1 MKNPHPLPL
10 PAFETPI
17 LNAESSLTRSPQVL
31 AESGSAET
39 IPGADQLK
47 AGELPASQLTANT
60 LLGIEELC
68 KLMQRRFDESQIKEV
83 YAAYEVAERAHTGQS
98 RVSGEPYISHPL
110 AVARIVFELNMDHR
124 SVMAALLHDVVEDT
138 SVSVEQITDQ
148 FGDDVA
154 LLVDGLSKLTHL
166 KFKSRAEAQA
176 ANFQKMLLAMVDDI
190 RIILIKLADRIH
202 NMRTLGAMPDEKR
215 RRIARETL
223 EVYAPI
229 ANRLGIYRMKN
240 ELEDLGFKALYP
252 ARHRVLAEAVNKRQ
266 KDRVELVQKFEIVAI
281 AKLEEAGLD
290 AEVHGREKHLYS
302 LYTKMRKKRSAF
314 VDIFDMFAV
323 RVVVNTVDECYRAL
337 GVMHQ
342 VHNPLPKQFKDYIV
356 IPKSNGYQS
365 LHTVLLSPAAVP
377 IEVQIR
383 TKEMDRFAE
392 TGVAAH
398 WMYKEGQSNGG
409 SNSAQQRAHQWLTN
423 LIDINDTSEDTL
435 EFYENV
441 KVDLFPDEIYVFSP
455 EGDIYRLPQ
464 GATAVDFAYQVHS
477 EIGNSCRTAKVDR
490 KPVSLSMPLE
500 SGQTVEI
507 IRSDT
512 QQPSPYWLNFVVT
525 PKARAAVRNFIK
537 NQSEDKTIGFG
548 STLINR
554 ALKRHN
560 TTLDDIDQ
568 SAIDS
573 LLRQLSLEDLESL
586 YKEVGLGNHIPSM
599 VAAWLLNEGE
609 LDADI
614 DRKIPV
620 NKESDPGPLIV
631 EGGEDAIISLAKC
644 CQPIP
649 GDNIQGMITA
659 GQGVLVHR
667 TECQNVARQRRRSK
681 EWVAVVWGTDT
692 SGTFQTNV
700 IVEINNVPGVLAKV
714 ANVMSE
720 MGSNIEDIRF
730 DRSNEA
736 ISILD
741 FTISVS
747 DRNHLGRLIKRVRSL
762 YAVHRAR
769 RAKS

>member
-10 PAFETPI
+10 PAFDSPSLSVTAP
-17 LNAESSLTRSPQVL
+17 SLTRAKPAGAS
-31 AESGSAET
+31 SGAGNTGAGSN
-39 IPGADQLK
+39 PGGNPD
-47 AGELPASQLTANT
+47 
-60 LLGIEELC
+60 IEDLR
-68 KLMQRRFDESQIKEV
+68 KLMRRRFDESQIDEV
-83 YAAYEVAERAHTGQS
+83 SAAYVVAEHAHTGQS

-110 AVARIVFELNMDHR
+110 AVATIVFELNMDHR

-138 SVSVEQITDQ
+138 SVSVEQITSR
-148 FGDDVA
+148 FGEDVA

-190 RIILIKLADRIH
+190 RVVLIKLADRIH
-202 NMRTLGAMPDEKR
+202 NMRTLGVMPDDKR

-252 ARHRVLAEAVNKRQ
+252 LRYRVLEEAVKKRQ
-266 KDRVELVQKFEIVAI
+266 KDRVVLVQKFEIVAKS
-281 AKLEEAGLD
+281 KLEQAGIE

-302 LYTKMRKKRSAF
+302 LYIKMRNKRSAF
-314 VDIFDMFAV
+314 EDIFDMFAV
-323 RVVVNTVDECYRAL
+323 RVVVNTVDECYRTL
-337 GVMHQ
+337 GIVHQ
-342 VHNPLPKQFKDYIV
+342 VHNPMPKQIKDYIV

-365 LHTVLLSPAAVP
+365 LHTVLISTAAVP

-383 TKEMDRFAE
+383 TKEMNHFAE

-398 WMYKEGQSNGG
+398 WMYKEGQSN
-409 SNSAQQRAHQWLTN
+409 SAQQRAHQWLTN
-423 LIDINDTSEDTL
+423 LLDINDTCEDTL

-477 EIGNSCRTAKVDR
+477 QIGNSCLTAKVDR

-525 PKARAAVRNFIK
+525 QKARTAVRNFIK
-537 NQSEDKTIGFG
+537 HQSEDKTISFG
-548 STLINR
+548 STLISR
-554 ALKRHN
+554 ALMRHN
-560 TTLDDIDQ
+560 SSIEEIDQTAIESLLKQMELDDID
-568 SAIDS
+568 
-573 LLRQLSLEDLESL
+573 SL

-599 VAAWLLNEGE
+599 VAAWLLNEGD
-609 LDADI
+609 LNADI
-614 DRKIPV
+614 ERRVAV
-620 NKESDPGPLIV
+620 NKESDPGPLII

-692 SGTFQTNV
+692 RGAFQTSV
-700 IVEINNVPGVLAKV
+700 IVEINNIPGVLAKI

-720 MGSNIEDIRF
+720 MDSNIEDIRF
-730 DRSNEA
+730 DRSSET
-736 ISILD
+736 ISILN
-741 FTISVS
+741 FTISVA

-762 YAVHRAR
+762 NAVHRAR
-769 RAKS
+769 RGKS

>member
-1 MKNPHPLPL
+1 MKNLHPSSQA
-10 PAFETPI
+10 AFDKSATNVAV
-17 LNAESSLTRSPQVL
+17 LLTRSGK
-31 AESGSAET
+31 ESG
-39 IPGADQLK
+39 DQSV
-47 AGELPASQLTANT
+47 AATDSVTSTQFPE
-60 LLGIEELC
+60 IEDLR
-68 KLMQRRFDESQIKEV
+68 KLMRRRFDEHQISEV
-83 YAAYEVAERAHTGQS
+83 SDAYIVAEQAHTGQS

-110 AVARIVFELNMDHR
+110 AVAKIVFELNMDHR
-124 SVMAALLHDVVEDT
+124 CVMAALLHDVVEDT

-148 FGDDVA
+148 FGEDVS

-166 KFKSRAEAQA
+166 KFKSRVEAQA

-190 RIILIKLADRIH
+190 RVILIKLADRIH

-252 ARHRVLAEAVNKRQ
+252 ARYRVLAEAVSKRQ

-281 AKLEEAGLD
+281 AKLEEAGID

-302 LYTKMRKKRSAF
+302 LYQKMRKKRSAF
-314 VDIFDMFAV
+314 EDIFDMFAV
-323 RVVVNTVDECYRAL
+323 RVVVNTIDECYRAL
-337 GVMHQ
+337 GIMHQ

-398 WMYKEGQSNGG
+398 WMYKEGH

-423 LIDINDTSEDTL
+423 LLDINDTSEDTL

-477 EIGNSCRTAKVDR
+477 DIGNSCEIAKVDR

-525 PKARAAVRNFIK
+525 PKARSAVRNFIK
-537 NQSEDKTIGFG
+537 NQSEDKTIDFG
-548 STLINR
+548 RTLIGR
-554 ALKRHN
+554 ALRRHD
-560 TTLDDIDQ
+560 TTMDAIDPL
-568 SAIDS
+568 AIDS
-573 LLRQLSLEDLESL
+573 LLKQMELDDLNSL
-586 YKEVGLGNHIPSM
+586 YKETGLGNHIPSM
-599 VAAWLLNEGE
+599 VVAWLLNEGDQNIE
-609 LDADI
+609 TNKKRRL
-614 DRKIPV
+614 
-620 NKESDPGPLIV
+620 KESDPGPLIV

-667 TECQNVARQRRRSK
+667 TECKNVARQRRRSK
-681 EWVAVVWGTDT
+681 EWVAVVWSTDT
-692 SGTFQTNV
+692 SGAFQTNV
-700 IVEINNVPGVLAKV
+700 IVEINNVPGVLAKI

-720 MGSNIEDIRF
+720 MDSNIEDIRF
-730 DRSNEA
+730 DRSNET

-741 FTISVS
+741 FTLSVA

>member
-1 MKNPHPLPL
+1 MKNRHHPLPL
-10 PAFETPI
+10 PAFDSPQ
-17 LNAESSLTRSPQVL
+17 LNVAVPSLTRS
-31 AESGSAET
+31 
-39 IPGADQLK
+39 DQ
-47 AGELPASQLTANT
+47 PPD
-60 LLGIEELC
+60 IEDLC
-68 KLMQRRFDESQIKEV
+68 KLMQRRFDESHIDEV
-83 YAAYEVAERAHTGQS
+83 RAAYQMAEQAHTGQS
-98 RVSGEPYISHPL
+98 RLSGEAYISHPL

-138 SVSVEQITDQ
+138 SVSLEQITGR
-148 FGDDVA
+148 FGEDVA
-154 LLVDGLSKLTHL
+154 LIVDGLSKLTHL

-190 RIILIKLADRIH
+190 RVILIKLADRIH

-229 ANRLGIYRMKN
+229 ANRLGIYKMKN
-240 ELEDLGFKALYP
+240 ELEDLGFKSLYP
-252 ARHRVLAEAVNKRQ
+252 ARYRVLDEAVKKRH
-266 KDRVELVQKFEIVAI
+266 KDRVELVQKFEILAKS
-281 AKLEEAGLD
+281 KLEEAGLD

-302 LYTKMRKKRSAF
+302 LYLKMRNKRSAF
-314 VDIFDMFAV
+314 EDIFDMFAV
-323 RVVVNTVDECYRAL
+323 RVIVNTVDDCYRAL
-337 GVMHQ
+337 GVMHR
-342 VHNPLPKQFKDYIV
+342 VHNPLPMQFKDYIV

-365 LHTVLLSPAAVP
+365 LHTVLLSPSAVP

-383 TKEMDRFAE
+383 TKEMDHFAE

-398 WMYKEGQSNGG
+398 WMYKEGPVNG
-409 SNSAQQRAHQWLTN
+409 AQQRAHKWLSN

-477 EIGNSCRTAKVDR
+477 DIGNTCLTAKVDR

-525 PKARAAVRNFIK
+525 PKARSAVRNFIK
-537 NQSEDKTIGFG
+537 HQSTDMTIDFG
-548 STLINR
+548 RQLVER
-554 ALKRHN
+554 GLKRHE
-560 TTLDDIDQ
+560 TVIDDIDDN
-568 SAIDS
+568 AIDS
-573 LLRQLSLEDLESL
+573 LLVQMELKDLDSL
-586 YKEVGLGNHIPSM
+586 YYEVGLGNQIPSM
-599 VAAWLLNEGE
+599 VAAWLLNEGN
-609 LDADI
+609 LNDDVKRVVPI
-614 DRKIPV
+614 
-620 NKESDPGPLIV
+620 NKEADPGPLIV
-631 EGGEDAIISLAKC
+631 AGGEDAIISLAKC
-644 CQPIP
+644 CLPIP

-659 GQGVLVHR
+659 GKGVLVHR
-667 TECQNVARQRRRSK
+667 NECKNVARQRRRSK
-681 EWVAVVWGTDT
+681 EWVAVVWGPDIK
-692 SGTFQTNV
+692 GPFQTNV

-730 DRSNEA
+730 DRSNET

-741 FTISVS
+741 FTLSVD

-762 YAVHRAR
+762 YSVYRAR
-769 RAKS
+769 RASS

>member
-10 PAFETPI
+10 RAFDTPS
-17 LNAESSLTRSPQVL
+17 LNVAVPSLTRTTVNTTAKPHIGARAGSHSGL
-31 AESGSAET
+31 NNDSNNESGR
-39 IPGADQLK
+39 IPD
-47 AGELPASQLTANT
+47 
-60 LLGIEELC
+60 IEDLR
-68 KLMQRRFDESQIKEV
+68 KLMRRRFDESQINEV
-83 YAAYEVAERAHTGQS
+83 SASYEVAERAHTGQS

-124 SVMAALLHDVVEDT
+124 CVMAALLHDVVEDT

-148 FGDDVA
+148 FGEDVA

-190 RIILIKLADRIH
+190 RVVLIKLADRIH
-202 NMRTLGAMPDEKR
+202 NMRTLGAMPDDKR

-252 ARHRVLAEAVNKRQ
+252 LRHRVLAEAVNKRQ
-266 KDRVELVQKFEIVAI
+266 KDRVELVQKFEIVAK
-281 AKLEEAGLD
+281 AKLEQAGIE

-302 LYTKMRKKRSAF
+302 LYVKMRNKRSAF
-314 VDIFDMFAV
+314 EDIFDMFAV
-323 RVVVNTVDECYRAL
+323 RVVVDTVDECYRAL
-337 GVMHQ
+337 GIMHQ

-398 WMYKEGQSNGG
+398 WMYKEGQSN
-409 SNSAQQRAHQWLTN
+409 SAQQRAHQWLTN
-423 LIDINDTSEDTL
+423 LLDINDTSEDTL

-477 EIGNSCRTAKVDR
+477 QIGNSCLTAKVDR

-507 IRSDT
+507 IRSDI

-525 PKARAAVRNFIK
+525 PKARSAVRNFIK
-537 NQSEDKTIGFG
+537 HQSEDKTISFG
-548 STLINR
+548 STLISR
-554 ALKRHN
+554 ALMRHN
-560 TTLDDIDQ
+560 SSIDEIDQ
-568 SAIDS
+568 QAIDS
-573 LLRQLSLEDLESL
+573 LLRQMELEDLDGL

-599 VAAWLLNEGE
+599 VAAWLLNEGDPNTE
-609 LDADI
+609 IKRRVAI
-614 DRKIPV
+614 

-631 EGGEDAIISLAKC
+631 EGGEDAIISLARC

-667 TECQNVARQRRRSK
+667 TECQNVGRQRRRSK

-692 SGTFQTNV
+692 RSAFQTNV
-700 IVEINNVPGVLAKV
+700 IVEINNIPGVLAKI

-720 MGSNIEDIRF
+720 MDSNIEDIRF
-730 DRSNEA
+730 DRSSET
-736 ISILD
+736 ISILN
-741 FTISVS
+741 FTISVA

>member
-10 PAFETPI
+10 RGFDTPT
-17 LNAESSLTRSPQVL
+17 LNVAVPSLTRSK
-31 AESGSAET
+31 T
-39 IPGADQLK
+39 
-47 AGELPASQLTANT
+47 N
-60 LLGIEELC
+60 LGIDDLC
-68 KLMQRRFDESQIKEV
+68 KYMQRRFDESQINEV
-83 YAAYEVAERAHTGQS
+83 RAAFELAEQAHTGQS

-124 SVMAALLHDVVEDT
+124 CVMAALLHDVVEDT
-138 SVSVEQITDQ
+138 SVSIDQITEQ
-148 FGDDVA
+148 FGEDVA

-166 KFKSRAEAQA
+166 KFKSRVEAQA

-190 RIILIKLADRIH
+190 RVILVKLADRIH

-252 ARHRVLAEAVNKRQ
+252 ARYRVLDEAVRKRQ
-266 KDRVELVQKFEIVAI
+266 KDRVELVQKFEIVAKG
-281 AKLEEAGLD
+281 KLEEASIQ

-302 LYTKMRKKRSAF
+302 LYQKMRKKRSAF
-314 VDIFDMFAV
+314 EDIFDMFAV
-323 RVVVNTVDECYRAL
+323 RVVVETVDDCYRAL
-337 GVMHQ
+337 GVMHR

-383 TKEMDRFAE
+383 TREMDRFAE

-398 WMYKEGQSNGG
+398 WMYKEGQSNG
-409 SNSAQQRAHQWLTN
+409 AQQRAHQWISN
-423 LIDINDTSEDTL
+423 LMDIKDTSEDTL

-477 EIGNSCRTAKVDR
+477 DIGNSCVTAKVDR

-512 QQPSPYWLNFVVT
+512 QQPNPYWLNFVVT
-525 PKARAAVRNFIK
+525 PKARSAVRNFIK
-537 NQSEDKTIGFG
+537 HQSADKTIDFG
-548 STLINR
+548 RTLMGR
-554 ALKRHN
+554 ALQRHN
-560 TTLDDIDQ
+560 TTITEIDQSAVDSLLKQMQLDDIDN
-568 SAIDS
+568 
-573 LLRQLSLEDLESL
+573 L
-586 YKEVGLGNHIPSM
+586 YQEVGLGNQIPSM
-599 VAAWLLNEGE
+599 VAAWLLNEGDLNE
-609 LDADI
+609 AI
-614 DRKIPV
+614 KRKIPV

-644 CQPIP
+644 CRPIP

-659 GQGVLVHR
+659 GKGVLVHR
-667 TECQNVARQRRRSK
+667 TECSNVARQRRRSK
-681 EWVAVVWGTDT
+681 EWVAVVWGTDIVG
-692 SGTFQTNV
+692 SFQTNV

-720 MGSNIEDIRF
+720 MDTNIEDIRF
-730 DRSNEA
+730 DRESES

-741 FTISVS
+741 FTLSVS

>member
-1 MKNPHPLPL
+1 MKNPHPSPL
-10 PAFETPI
+10 REFDTPA
-17 LNAESSLTRSPQVL
+17 LNAAVS
-31 AESGSAET
+31 
-39 IPGADQLK
+39 
-47 AGELPASQLTANT
+47 PASSEHPSID
-60 LLGIEELC
+60 GLC
-68 KLMQRRFDESQIKEV
+68 KYLQRRFDESQIDEV
-83 YAAYEVAERAHTGQS
+83 RAAFELAEQAHTGQS

-124 SVMAALLHDVVEDT
+124 CVMAALLHDVVEDT
-138 SVSVEQITDQ
+138 SVSIEQIIEQ
-148 FGDDVA
+148 FGEDVA

-190 RIILIKLADRIH
+190 RVILIKLADRIH
-202 NMRTLGAMPDEKR
+202 NMRTLGVMPDEKR

-252 ARHRVLAEAVNKRQ
+252 ARYRVLDEAVRKRQ
-266 KDRVELVQKFEIVAI
+266 SDRVELVQKFEIVAK
-281 AKLEEAGLD
+281 AKLEEASIEAD
-290 AEVHGREKHLYS
+290 VHGREKHLYS
-302 LYTKMRKKRSAF
+302 LYQKMRKKRSAF
-314 VDIFDMFAV
+314 EDIFDMFAV
-323 RVVVNTVDECYRAL
+323 RVVVNSVDDCYRAL
-337 GVMHQ
+337 GVMHS

-398 WMYKEGQSNGG
+398 WMYKEGH
-409 SNSAQQRAHQWLTN
+409 SNSAQQRAHQWLAN
-423 LIDINDTSEDTL
+423 LIDIKDTSEDTL

-455 EGDIYRLPQ
+455 KGDIYRLPQ

-477 EIGNSCRTAKVDR
+477 DIGNSCLTAKVDR
-490 KPVSLSMPLE
+490 RPVSLSMPLE
-500 SGQTVEI
+500 SGQTVEVI
-507 IRSDT
+507 CSET
-512 QQPSPYWLNFVVT
+512 QQPSPYWLNFVVS
-525 PKARAAVRNFIK
+525 PKARSAVRNFIK
-537 NQSEDKTIGFG
+537 NQSADKTVGFG
-548 STLINR
+548 STLVVR

-560 TTLDDIDQ
+560 KTIDDIDPA
-568 SAIDS
+568 AIES
-573 LLRQLSLEDLESL
+573 LLKQMELKDLESL
-586 YKEVGLGNHIPSM
+586 YFEVGLGNQIPSM
-599 VAAWLLNEGE
+599 VAAWLLNEGD
-609 LDADI
+609 LNPDVK
-614 DRKIPV
+614 RKIRV

-631 EGGEDAIISLAKC
+631 EGGEGAIISLAKC
-644 CQPIP
+644 CLPIP

-659 GQGVLVHR
+659 GKGVLVHR
-667 TECQNVARQRRRSK
+667 TECTNVARQRRRSK
-681 EWVAVVWGTDT
+681 EWVAVVWGTEN
-692 SGTFQTNV
+692 SGSFQSNV
-700 IVEINNVPGVLAKV
+700 IVEINNVPGVLAKI

-720 MGSNIEDIRF
+720 MDSNIEDIRF
-730 DRSNEA
+730 DRSSEN

-741 FTISVS
+741 FTLSVK

>member
-1 MKNPHPLPL
+1 MKNPHPSL
-10 PAFETPI
+10 PAASDT
-17 LNAESSLTRSPQVL
+17 
-31 AESGSAET
+31 
-39 IPGADQLK
+39 
-47 AGELPASQLTANT
+47 PASNVAVQSLARSTGGKSGRTSAVSEKVVSRHQFPD
-60 LLGIEELC
+60 IEDLC
-68 KLMQRRFDESQIKEV
+68 TLMQRRFDETQIDEV
-83 YAAYEVAERAHTGQS
+83 RAAYKQAERAHVGQS

-138 SVSVEQITDQ
+138 TVSIEQITEQ

-190 RIILIKLADRIH
+190 RVVLIKLSDRIH
-202 NMRTLGAMPDEKR
+202 NMRTLGVMPDEKR

-266 KDRVELVQKFEIVAI
+266 KDRVELVQKFEIVAKS
-281 AKLEEAGLD
+281 KLEEAGID

-302 LYTKMRKKRSAF
+302 LYQKMRKKRSAF
-314 VDIFDMFAV
+314 EDIFDMFAV
-323 RVVVNTVDECYRAL
+323 RVVVNTIDECYRAL
-337 GVMHQ
+337 GIMHQ

-383 TKEMDRFAE
+383 TREMDRFAE

-398 WMYKEGQSNGG
+398 WMYKEGQSN
-409 SNSAQQRAHQWLTN
+409 SAQQRAHQWLTS
-423 LIDINDTSEDTL
+423 LLDINDTSEDTL

-441 KVDLFPDEIYVFSP
+441 KVDLFPEEIYVFSP
-455 EGDIYRLPQ
+455 KGDIYRLPQ

-477 EIGNSCRTAKVDR
+477 DIGNSCLTAKIDR

-507 IRSDT
+507 IRSNT
-512 QQPSPYWLNFVVT
+512 QRPSPHWLNFVVT
-525 PKARAAVRNFIK
+525 PKARSAVRNFIK
-537 NQSEDKTIGFG
+537 HQSEDKTIEFG
-548 STLINR
+548 TTLMNR
-554 ALKRHN
+554 ALRRHN
-560 TTLDDIDQ
+560 TKIDDVDPTAIESLLKQMELDDLP
-568 SAIDS
+568 A
-573 LLRQLSLEDLESL
+573 L
-586 YKEVGLGNHIPSM
+586 YKELGLGNQIPSM
-599 VAAWLLNEGE
+599 VATWLLNEGE
-609 LDADI
+609 LSAEAV
-614 DRKIPV
+614 RKVPV
-620 NKESDPGPLIV
+620 NRESDPGPLIV

-667 TECQNVARQRRRSK
+667 TECQNVARQRRRAK
-681 EWVAVVWGTDT
+681 EWVAVVWSTDT
-692 SGTFQTNV
+692 SGSFQTNV

-720 MGSNIEDIRF
+720 MDSNIEDIRF

-736 ISILD
+736 ISILN
-741 FTISVS
+741 FTISVA

>member
-10 PAFETPI
+10 RAFDTPALYPAVP
-17 LNAESSLTRSPQVL
+17 LLTRSADRAPELQ
-31 AESGSAET
+31 AEPVSGSSGF
-39 IPGADQLK
+39 PD
-47 AGELPASQLTANT
+47 
-60 LLGIEELC
+60 IEDLC
-68 KLMQRRFDESQIKEV
+68 KLMQRRFDEAQINEV
-83 YAAYEVAERAHTGQS
+83 RAAYSLAEHAHSGQS

-110 AVARIVFELNMDHR
+110 AVARIVFELNMDNR

-138 SVSVEQITDQ
+138 TVSVEQITEQ
-148 FGDDVA
+148 FGEDVA
-154 LLVDGLSKLTHL
+154 LLVDGLSKLTNL

-190 RIILIKLADRIH
+190 RVILIKLADRIH
-202 NMRTLGAMPDEKR
+202 NMRTLGVMPDEKR
-215 RRIARETL
+215 RRIAHETL

-252 ARHRVLAEAVNKRQ
+252 ARYRVLAEAVSKRQ
-266 KDRVELVQKFEIVAI
+266 KDRVELVQKFEIVAK
-281 AKLEEAGLD
+281 AKLEQAGLD

-302 LYTKMRKKRSAF
+302 LYLKMRKKRSAF
-314 VDIFDMFAV
+314 EDIFDMFAV
-323 RVVVNTVDECYRAL
+323 RVVVDTIDECYRAL

-342 VHNPLPKQFKDYIV
+342 LYNPLPKQFKDYIV

-383 TKEMDRFAE
+383 TREMDRFAE

-398 WMYKEGQSNGG
+398 WMYKEGQSN
-409 SNSAQQRAHQWLTN
+409 SAQQRAHQWLTN
-423 LIDINDTSEDTL
+423 LLDIKNTSEDTL

-477 EIGNSCRTAKVDR
+477 DIGNSCLTAKVDR

-507 IRSDT
+507 ICSDT

-525 PKARAAVRNFIK
+525 PKARSAVRNFIK
-537 NQSEDKTIGFG
+537 NQSEDKTIEFG
-548 STLINR
+548 VTLLGR
-554 ALKRHN
+554 ALKRRSTRIEN
-560 TTLDDIDQ
+560 IDQ
-568 SAIDS
+568 AAIDA
-573 LLRQLSLEDLESL
+573 LLSQMELENLDGL
-586 YKEVGLGNHIPSM
+586 YKEIGLGNHIPSM
-599 VAAWLLNEGE
+599 VAAWLLDEGDPAAE
-609 LDADI
+609 I
-614 DRKIPV
+614 SRKV
-620 NKESDPGPLIV
+620 QTSAESDPGPLIV

-667 TECQNVARQRRRSK
+667 SECKNVARQRRRAK
-681 EWVAVVWGTDT
+681 EWVAVVWSADT
-692 SGTFQTNV
+692 NGSFQTNV
-700 IVEINNVPGVLAKV
+700 IVEINNVPGVLAKI

-720 MGSNIEDIRF
+720 MSSNIEDIRF
-730 DRSNEA
+730 DRSSET
-736 ISILD
+736 ISILN
-741 FTISVS
+741 FTISVT

>member
-1 MKNPHPLPL
+1 MKNHHPLPL
-10 PAFETPI
+10 RAFDTPS
-17 LNAESSLTRSPQVL
+17 LNVAAPSLTLSTQ
-31 AESGSAET
+31 T
-39 IPGADQLK
+39 D
-47 AGELPASQLTANT
+47 
-60 LLGIEELC
+60 IEALC
-68 KLMQRRFDESQIKEV
+68 KLMQRRFDDSQIEEV
-83 YAAYEVAERAHTGQS
+83 RAAYVLAEQAHTGQS
-98 RVSGEPYISHPL
+98 RLSGEPYISHPL

-138 SVSVEQITDQ
+138 SISIEQITEQ
-148 FGDDVA
+148 FGDDVS

-190 RIILIKLADRIH
+190 RVILIKLSDRIH

-229 ANRLGIYRMKN
+229 ANRLGIYQMKN

-252 ARHRVLAEAVNKRQ
+252 ARYRVLAEAVKKRH
-266 KDRVELVQKFEIVAI
+266 KDRVEQVQKFEIVAK
-281 AKLEEAGLD
+281 AKLEEAGIE

-302 LYTKMRKKRSAF
+302 LYQKMRKKRSAF
-314 VDIFDMFAV
+314 EDIFDMFAV
-323 RVVVNTVDECYRAL
+323 RVVVEKVDDCYRAL
-337 GVMHQ
+337 GVMHR

-383 TKEMDRFAE
+383 TQEMNRFAE

-398 WMYKEGQSNGG
+398 WMYKEGPSNG
-409 SNSAQQRAHQWLTN
+409 AQQRAHQWLAN

-477 EIGNSCRTAKVDR
+477 DIGNSCLTAKVDR

-507 IRSDT
+507 IRGGN

-525 PKARAAVRNFIK
+525 PKARGAVRSFLK
-537 NQSEDKTIGFG
+537 HQSVDKTIEFG
-548 STLINR
+548 RQLVGR
-554 ALKRHN
+554 GLKRHA
-560 TTLDDIDQ
+560 TSIEEIEQ
-568 SAIDS
+568 SSIES
-573 LLRQLSLEDLESL
+573 LLKQMDLADLDAL
-586 YKEVGLGNHIPSM
+586 YYEVGLGNQIPSM
-599 VAAWLLNEGE
+599 IAAWLLNEG
-609 LDADI
+609 DI
-614 DRKIPV
+614 KSDVKRAIPMHR
-620 NKESDPGPLIV
+620 EADPGPLIV
-631 EGGEDAIISLAKC
+631 AGGEDAIISLAKC
-644 CQPIP
+644 CLPIP

-667 TECQNVARQRRRSK
+667 TECKNVGRQRRRAK
-681 EWVAVVWGTDT
+681 EWVAVVWGSDTDG
-692 SGTFQTNV
+692 SFQTRV
-700 IVEINNVPGVLAKV
+700 IVEINNIPGVLAKV
-714 ANVMSE
+714 SNVMSE
-720 MGSNIEDIRF
+720 MDSNIEDIRF
-730 DRSNEA
+730 DRSNENV
-736 ISILD
+736 SILD
-741 FTISVS
+741 FTISVH
-747 DRNHLGRLIKRVRSL
+747 DRNHLGRLIRRVRSL
-762 YAVHRAR
+762 YSVHRAR
-769 RAKS
+769 RASS